1 MPTSLVEGAS
11 LLAVDVGA
19 TTTRAALFDV
29 VEGTYRFVA
38 LGAAPSSAEAPASDI
53 GLGVREAIEKL
64 QAISGRAFLN
74 KDRALILPGQPDGSG
89 VDAFA
94 ATLSAGQSL
103 RTVIVGLLADVSLE
117 SARRLAETTY
127 ARIVE
132 NIDLTDHRRAD
143 AQIDAL
149 LRARPDLIVITG
161 GTDGGASRS
170 VQKMLEAVGLA
181 CYLMPAEKRPAIL
194 FAGNQK
200 LNDEVKELVGQLT
213 PALHFSSNV
222 RPSLETEDLDPA
234 SFELAQLFTR
244 IRRGQ
249 LRGVEELE
257 GWSRGH
263 IYPSAY
269 ALGRMIRFLSSGSES
284 GVLGIDL
291 GASAATI
298 AAGFNGKLT
307 LRAYPQFGMGEHLN
321 TLQQHTDLEAIARWL
336 TLDIPSS
343 TLRDYLY
350 QKSTYPSILPAT
362 AEDAAMSQAIARQ
375 TLHLATRKA
384 RQDFPAEVRSARPD
398 LLPFLELIS
407 ASGGSIVD
415 APTPGQ
421 SLLLLL
427 DALQPV
433 GLTHFMLDRSGLLPL
448 LGAAAGHNNLLP
460 VQVLDSGI
468 LQNLGTVISVVSRTA
483 YGNPVLRVRLNTPD
497 KNEVRIEVKQGSL
510 EMIPLAA
517 GQSAKLTVQ
526 PLHRA
531 EAGFGAG
538 RAQTIPVSGG
548 ALGVVIDARG
558 RPLQL
563 SNDAV
568 RRRELLKK
576 WLWTLGG

>member
-19 TTTRAALFDV
+19 TMTRAALFDV
-29 VEGTYRFVA
+29 VEGSYRIVA
-38 LGAAPSSAEAPASDI
+38 LGSAPSTAEAPARDI
-53 GLGVREAIEKL
+53 SVGVREAIEKL
-64 QAISGRAFLN
+64 QAVSGRSFLG
-74 KDRALILPGQPDGSG
+74 KDRALIVPGQPDGSG

-94 ATLSAGQSL
+94 ATLSAGPSL

-117 SARRLAETTY
+117 SAQRLAETTY

-132 NIDLTDHRRAD
+132 SLDLTDHRRAD

-149 LRARPDLIVITG
+149 LRARPDLVIITG

-170 VQKMLEAVGLA
+170 VHKMLESVGLA
-181 CYLMPAEKRPAIL
+181 CYLMPPEKRPAIL

-200 LNDEVKELVGQLT
+200 LNNEVKELVGQLT

-249 LRGVEELE
+249 MRGVEELE
-257 GWSRGH
+257 NWSRGH
-263 IYPSAY
+263 ILPGAY

-284 GVLGIDL
+284 GVLGVDL
-291 GASAATI
+291 GASSATL

-321 TLQQHTDLEAIARWL
+321 TLLQHTEIDSIARWL
-336 TLDIPSS
+336 PLDIPQSV
-343 TLRDYLY
+343 LRDYLY
-350 QKSTYPSILPAT
+350 QKSIYPAILPAT
-362 AEDAAMSQAIARQ
+362 AEDAAMAQAIARQ
-375 TLHLATRKA
+375 TLHLAVRKA
-384 RQDFPAEVRSARPD
+384 RQDFPADVHSARPN
-398 LLPFLELIS
+398 LLPFLELIA

-433 GLTHFMLDRSGLLPL
+433 GLTHFMLDRSNLLPL

-460 VQVLDSGI
+460 VQVLDSGV
-468 LQNLGTVISVVSRTA
+468 LQNLGTVISVVSGTA
-483 YGNPVLRVRLNTPD
+483 YGNPVLRARLTMAD
-497 KNEVRIEVKQGSL
+497 KNETRIEVKQGSL

-517 GQSAKLTVQ
+517 GQSAKLTLQ

-538 RAQTIPVSGG
+538 RAQTVTVSGG
-548 ALGVVIDARG
+548 ALGIVIDARG

-563 SNDAV
+563 STDAV